1 MTPFKSKQPK
11 LHNTKIRINIHIL
24 HYICSN
30 KGIINII

>member
-11 LHNTKIRINIHIL
+11 LHSTNIRINIHIL

-30 KGIINII
+30 KRIINTI